1 MARKRNPV
9 SLPSTPEAA
18 RPVVGY
24 LRVSTDEQAQH
35 GFGLDAQE
43 SKVRAYCEA
52 LGKPLSEIVRDDG
65 YSGGTL
71 DRPGL
76 QALLE
81 RIRAGEVGTV
91 VVAKLDRLSRSLA
104 DLLML
109 HRDEFET
116 HGTAL
121 VSVAE
126 QFDTS
131 TASGKLF
138 FQIVGGFAE
147 FERNVITER
156 TSGGR
161 KEKARQGGYAG
172 GGAPFGYVAQR
183 GSRVLYLDEQAAEAV
198 RRTFELRDQGL
209 TQREIA
215 ERLNAEGFRTA
226 EGKEFRNVQVMR
238 ILRRRDLY
246 AGAYRYA
253 DIEAEQGAQPA
264 ILDPQRAALGA

>member
-1 MARKRNPV
+1 MANKKR
-9 SLPSTPEAA
+9 SKTATRTAETPSA
-18 RPVVGY
+18 VVGY
-24 LRVSTDEQAQH
+24 LRVSSDEQAQH
-35 GFGLDAQE
+35 GFGLRAQE
-43 SKVRAYCEA
+43 AKVRAYCEA
-52 LGKPLSEIVRDDG
+52 LGKPLSEIVCDDG
-65 YSGGTL
+65 WSGGSL

-76 QALLE
+76 QVLLE
-81 RIRAGEVGTV
+81 RIRAGEVGAV

-104 DLLML
+104 DLLTL
-109 HRDEFET
+109 HRDVFEQ
-116 HGTAL
+116 HGAAL

-161 KEKARQGGYAG
+161 REKARKGGYAG
-172 GGAPFGYVAQR
+172 GGAPFGYAAQR
-183 GSRVLYLDEQAAEAV
+183 GSHVLYLDERAAEAV
-198 RRTFELRDQGL
+198 RRVFELRDEGL

-215 ERLNAEGFRTA
+215 ERLNAEGFKTA
-226 EGKEFRNVQVMR
+226 QGKEFRNVQVMR

-246 AGAYRYA
+246 EGRYTYAGVEA
-253 DIEAEQGAQPA
+253 DKGEQPG
-264 ILDPQRAALGA
+264 ILDPSKALGA